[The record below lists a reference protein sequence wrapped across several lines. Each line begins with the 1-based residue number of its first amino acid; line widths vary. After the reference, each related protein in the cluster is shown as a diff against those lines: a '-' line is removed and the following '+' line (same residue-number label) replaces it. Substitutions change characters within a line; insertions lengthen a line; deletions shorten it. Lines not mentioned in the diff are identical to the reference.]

1 MSFNSHSS
9 SNLLAEWC
17 TVPLGD
23 GALRITLPEFIDA
36 RAVLDS
42 LCAYPQVVDVVVT
55 ERHACVYFDPLDP
68 PDDPVAVLKNIAH
81 ASAEKVPCSLI
92 IIRACYDGP
101 DLSRLAE
108 HARMTPKQIVELHAE
123 RDYTVRMVGFMPGFA
138 YLGEV
143 DARIAAPR
151 LSTPRTRVPAG
162 AIGVAGLRTGVYP
175 FAAPGGWN
183 LLATAVDFTAFDTQ
197 SGAALQLGDRVR
209 FEPV

>member
-1 MSFNSHSS
+1 MSFNSDS
-9 SNLLAEWC
+9 SNNSLAEWC

-23 GALRITLPEFIDA
+23 GALRISLPETIDT

-42 LCAYPQVVDVVVT
+42 LRAHPRVVDVVVT
-55 ERHACVYFDPLDP
+55 ERHACIYFDPLDP
-68 PDDPVAVLKNIAH
+68 PDNPVAVLKNIAH
-81 ASAEKVPCSLI
+81 ASAQTIPRPLI
-92 IIRACYDGP
+92 IIRARYDGP
-101 DLSRLAE
+101 DLIRLAE
-108 HARMTPKQIVELHAE
+108 HVRMTPEQIIDLHAG
-123 RDYTVRMVGFMPGFA
+123 RDYIVRVVGFMPGFA

-151 LSTPRTRVPAG
+151 LATPRTRVPAG

-183 LLATAVDFTAFDTQ
+183 LLATAVDFTAFNTQ

-209 FEPV
+209 FEPL